1 MRMDRFVKDL
11 LKFETV
17 LIVDDDETIHGTLRM
32 LLEFEDFVVEC
43 CHDGK
48 SGLELSKKKR
58 FDVILIDY
66 QMPDLKGD
74 ETTRLLRGLCPTAF
88 IIGMSLEEKGQAFRQ
103 AGANA
108 FINKNQLVQKLLF
121 EIKNRSTQHTNIFGP
136 GKSGEA
142 VTE

>member
-1 MRMDRFVKDL
+1 MDRLVKDL

-17 LIVDDDETIHGTLRM
+17 LIIDDDETICGTLRM
-32 LLEFEDFVVEC
+32 LLAFEDFVVEC

-48 SGLELSKKKR
+48 SGLELAKKKR

-66 QMPDLKGD
+66 QMPGLKGD
-74 ETTRLLRGLCPTAF
+74 ETTSLLRNICPEAF
-88 IIGMSLEEKGQAFRQ
+88 IIGMSLEEKGQTFRQ

-108 FINKNQLVQKLLF
+108 YINKDQLVQKLLF
-121 EIKNRSTQHTNIFGP
+121 EIRNRSSRQSSVFGC

-142 VTE
+142 NTD

>member
-1 MRMDRFVKDL
+1 
-11 LKFETV
+11 
-17 LIVDDDETIHGTLRM
+17 M

-48 SGLELSKKKR
+48 SGLELAKKKL

-66 QMPDLKGD
+66 HMPELKGD
-74 ETTRLLRGLCPTAF
+74 ETTRLLRNICPAVF

-108 FINKNQLVQKLLF
+108 FINKNQIIQKLLF
-121 EIKNRSTQHTNIFGP
+121 EIKNRLSQQASVFGS

-142 VTE
+142 DTD